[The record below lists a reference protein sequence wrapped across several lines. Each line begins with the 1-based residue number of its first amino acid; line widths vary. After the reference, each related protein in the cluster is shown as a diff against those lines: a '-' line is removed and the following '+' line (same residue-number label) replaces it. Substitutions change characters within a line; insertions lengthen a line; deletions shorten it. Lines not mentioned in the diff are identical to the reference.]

1 MQIEN
6 DIFFSSCHFFSLFI
20 PIISFLCVCVER
32 MSEWSEETPPSS
44 SSSSLSSSLN
54 SNISS
59 SVEDEWKEF
68 LAGVSVYKLVASA
81 VVTAMVIFFVLR
93 PVTLRAPR
101 RWRWWPAWARLRL
114 DFAWAPVLGC
124 AVLGALRVLSARA
137 VVSGL
142 VGTARIQPYAI
153 VVIFFGL
160 AYISISFD
168 HSGAFEFLALVA
180 IRRSGR
186 SATRLFYAFWLVTSA
201 VTVVASN
208 DVAILT
214 LTPIICHFA
223 RKMRVDPVPF
233 LLTEFM
239 AANIWSMTLFI
250 GNPTNIIVG
259 VAYRMSFVGY
269 TLWMGLPAVLCGAA
283 HVLLMHAVM
292 RRHLRAPLDTT
303 VVQDV
308 HPRAA
313 IHSREGAVFGCVAVS
328 ACILLLIA
336 SYWLRVE
343 LYTICGAFWV
353 LYLVHD
359 IVSDTVTRR
368 CNRGW
373 DRTPTPSA
381 LESPATRRLRS
392 IPKTPAPVPV
402 PSSSTP
408 GNDDGVDASGAG
420 GDGNGEEEEE
430 VGDDDD
436 SAVELSSMS
445 SSILVA
451 QEDRAP
457 DSIAVH
463 ESLICPVPNA
473 SPSPASPAAIA
484 APAATD
490 EDGDE
495 GVPTAA
501 AAAAAGEDGTVDC
514 ATRCESRCH
523 AWHMS
528 VAHALPTV
536 TAVVKRMPWKIL
548 PFVLGMFV
556 LVFCLEECGWVT
568 MAARGVQVISLGSYP
583 LSAFLAGVLSTL
595 LALVVNNQP
604 MTILGTMIVQSAQ
617 HANEKVARAWALGL
631 IVGSNVCANFTIFGA
646 LAGIMF
652 MSIVESHGVH
662 ISQRHFSR
670 IGFTVMP
677 PVLLLACATIAAELA
692 LFPINLGQDTSP
704 LSSSSSSSFALP
716 TAALPQ

>member
-1 MQIEN
+1 MN
-6 DIFFSSCHFFSLFI
+6 
-20 PIISFLCVCVER
+20 
-32 MSEWSEETPPSS
+32 EWSEESLLNNSNSNSS
-44 SSSSLSSSLN
+44 SQ
-54 SNISS
+54 
-59 SVEDEWKEF
+59 EDEWKEF
-68 LAGVSVYKLVASA
+68 LVGVSVYRLVASA
-81 VVTAMVIFFVLR
+81 VVTAAVIFFVLR
-93 PVTLRAPR
+93 PVTLRAPK
-101 RWRWWPAWARLRL
+101 RWRWWPTWAALRL

-124 AVLGALRVLSARA
+124 AVLAALRVLSARA

-180 IRRSGR
+180 IQRSGR

-283 HVLLMHAVM
+283 HVLLMHLAV

-303 VVQDV
+303 VVRDV

-343 LYTICGAFWV
+343 LYAICGAFWA

-359 IVSDTVTRR
+359 IVSDIATRR

-381 LESPATRRLRS
+381 LESAATRRLRS
-392 IPKTPAPVPV
+392 IPKTPAPVPI
-402 PSSSTP
+402 STP
-408 GNDDGVDASGAG
+408 DGAG
-420 GDGNGEEEEE
+420 GDDDDN
-430 VGDDDD
+430 GDDDKVD
-436 SAVELSSMS
+436 EDEGAVALSSMS

-457 DSIAVH
+457 DTIAVH

-473 SPSPASPAAIA
+473 PPPA
-484 APAATD
+484 APAGAPVGTADDDDDGD
-490 EDGDE
+490 EGDE
-495 GVPTAA
+495 GVPAT
-501 AAAAAGEDGTVDC
+501 EKGTPDC

-568 MAARGVQVISLGSYP
+568 MAARGVSTISLGSYP

-604 MTILGTMIVQSAQ
+604 MTILGTMIVQSARY
-617 HANEKVARAWALGL
+617 ANEKVARAWALGL

-692 LFPINLGQDTSP
+692 LFPTSLGQDTTA
-704 LSSSSSSSFALP
+704 SSSSSSS
-716 TAALPQ
+716 ALPQP

>member
-1 MQIEN
+1 MEG
-6 DIFFSSCHFFSLFI
+6 
-20 PIISFLCVCVER
+20 
-32 MSEWSEETPPSS
+32 MSELSEESS
-44 SSSSLSSSLN
+44 QWNSTSNNNSS
-54 SNISS
+54 I
-59 SVEDEWKEF
+59 EDEWKQF
-68 LAGVSVYKLVASA
+68 LANVSVYRLVASA
-81 VVTAMVIFFVLR
+81 VVTAAVIFFVLR
-93 PVTLRAPR
+93 PVTVRAPR
-101 RWRWWPAWARLRL
+101 RWRRWWPAWAALRL

-124 AVLGALRVLSARA
+124 AVLAALRVLSARA

-142 VGTARIQPYAI
+142 AGTARIQPYAI

-168 HSGAFEFLALVA
+168 HSGAFEFLALAA

-269 TLWMGLPAVLCGAA
+269 TLWMGLPALLCGAA
-283 HVLLMHAVM
+283 HVALMHAAM
-292 RRHLRAPLDTT
+292 HRHLCAPLDTT
-303 VVQDV
+303 VVRDV

-313 IHSREGAVFGCVAVS
+313 IHSREGALFGCVAVS

-343 LYTICGAFWV
+343 LYAICGAFWA
-353 LYLVHD
+353 LYLLHD
-359 IVSDTVTRR
+359 IVSDLVTRR

-381 LESPATRRLRS
+381 LECAATRPLRS
-392 IPKTPAPVPV
+392 IPKTPVPVPV
-402 PSSSTP
+402 PVEGTTA
-408 GNDDGVDASGAG
+408 NEED
-420 GDGNGEEEEE
+420 EEEEE
-430 VGDDDD
+430 EEEDNSESSSGNNTD
-436 SAVELSSMS
+436 AVALSQMS

-463 ESLICPVPNA
+463 ESLIRPVPNG
-473 SPSPASPAAIA
+473 PSPAQQPS
-484 APAATD
+484 APIVVSATD
-490 EDGDE
+490 EEEENED
-495 GVPTAA
+495 
-501 AAAAAGEDGTVDC
+501 GEDEDKSVPEVRNKTEDNEDLTEPGRVEC
-514 ATRCESRCH
+514 ETRCESRCH

-528 VAHALPTV
+528 VAHAFPTV

-556 LVFCLEECGWVT
+556 LVFCLEECGWVAL
-568 MAARGVQVISLGSYP
+568 AARGVGAISRGSYP

-617 HANEKVARAWALGL
+617 FASERVARAWALGL
-631 IVGSNVCANFTIFGA
+631 IVGSNLCANFTIFGA

-652 MSIVESHGVH
+652 ISIVESHGVH

-677 PVLLLACATIAAELA
+677 PVLLLACGIIAAELA
-692 LFPINLGQDTSP
+692 LFPTSLGQDTASP
-704 LSSSSSSSFALP
+704 SSSSSSSSSVPPLSGC
-716 TAALPQ
+716 